1 MWYKNTGSFSRERAV
16 PVTEGA
22 ELHAQRDFCLF
33 SILPP
38 LVQLSEMEQVRT
50 KTVIEPRSR
59 WQILDLKEFAPYKD
73 LLYLLV
79 WRDITVLYKQT
90 IFGFAWAIVRP
101 LFTMILF
108 SVIFGRLAKMP
119 SDGVPY
125 PIFSYSALLP
135 WTYFSTA
142 ITGATQSLIQQANVF
157 TKVYFP
163 RLFIPLT
170 PVLSKLADFGIAF
183 LVLAVMMMVYGV
195 VPTYNILFLPV
206 LIAIM
211 VLATAGIG
219 VWLSALAIQYRD
231 VKHAVDFL
239 IQFLLFA
246 APVVWPASLIPAK
259 FRLLYGL
266 YPMAGVIEGFRSAL
280 IGTRPMPWDL
290 ILMGVVSSVIIA
302 LSGVFYFR
310 RMERI
315 FADIA

>member
-1 MWYKNTGSFSRERAV
+1 
-16 PVTEGA
+16 
-22 ELHAQRDFCLF
+22 
-33 SILPP
+33 
-38 LVQLSEMEQVRT
+38 MEQART

-90 IFGFAWAIVRP
+90 IFGFTWAIVRP

-219 VWLSALAIQYRD
+219 IWLSALAIQYRD